1 MPEAAV
7 QPGTLMKV
15 TPLSEA
21 PIMPKL
27 TSSQEAFLFALKKV
41 ALVAPREVIFPIT
54 TSTPT

>member
-1 MPEAAV
+1 MPQAAV
-7 QPGTLMKV
+7 HPGTLMNV

-27 TSSQEAFLFALKKV
+27 TSSHEAFLFALKKV
-41 ALVAPREVIFPIT
+41 ALVAPREVILPIK